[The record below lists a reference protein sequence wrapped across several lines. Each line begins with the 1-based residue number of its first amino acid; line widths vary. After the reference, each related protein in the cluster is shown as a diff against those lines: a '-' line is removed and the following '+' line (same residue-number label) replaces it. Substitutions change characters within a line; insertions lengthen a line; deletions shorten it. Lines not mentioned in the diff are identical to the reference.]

1 MELVLTRKY
10 FPKGVNGRLTFGNSI
25 ICYTIEL
32 PWWDNQRNISC
43 IPEGNYVLA
52 KRYTKRHGL
61 HVLVKDVS
69 GRDGILFHPANNALK
84 ELEGCIAPV
93 CLLTGPG
100 RGSFSRLACDHMNHH
115 VFSAKHLREDV
126 FLKIRSDG
134 GS

>member
-10 FPKGVNGRLTFGNSI
+10 FPKGTNGRLTFNGGI

-32 PWWDNQRNISC
+32 PWWNNQRNISC
-43 IPEGNYVLA
+43 IPEGKYLLA
-52 KRYTKRHGL
+52 KRHTEERGFHL
-61 HVLVKDVS
+61 IVKDVP

-93 CLLTGPG
+93 SLLTGPG
-100 RGSFSRLACDHMNHH
+100 RGDSSKKACEVLNSH

-126 FLKIRSDG
+126 FLKIISDG
-134 GS
+134 KH